1 MTGRNDVETVRARN
15 IAGKLKFNE
24 TPPPATG
31 EILVDEWY
39 TDLPWHQK
47 LSTLDSNLI
56 DVPFVLPFEALP
68 KEYRDRKDCAA
79 DPARC
84 MLRYGIVDVIGMH
97 RTGTVYRHHKSG

>member
-1 MTGRNDVETVRARN
+1 VNKDCLSN
-15 IAGKLKFNE
+15 NE

-68 KEYRDRKDCAA
+68 KEYRDRKNCAA
-79 DPARC
+79 EPARC
-84 MLRYGIVDVIGMH
+84 MLRYGVFDVMGMH
-97 RTGTVYRHHKSG
+97 RTDTVYRHQKSG